1 MNKKNLELFQLDEG
15 ATFEEVTAK
24 YEELKAKYSEE
35 RFLDGEVGNEAA
47 RMLHKIETA
56 YQELKTEYAEKMEN
70 GLRGNAYELV
80 DTYIKNGQLNEAQQL
95 LDSFNERPAE
105 WHYMQSVVFYKKSW
119 INESKKQLEIAMHM
133 EPSNDKYRNSYDKL
147 MQKIEYEH
155 KMAQQMNAQQTGNQQ
170 YNNANGA
177 YNQQQQQQMGGN
189 GCCDCLMACCLFQM
203 CCRN

>member
-1 MNKKNLELFQLDEG
+1 MDKKNLELFY
-15 ATFEEVTAK
+15 A
-24 YEELKAKYSEE
+24 EE
-35 RFLDGEVGNEAA
+35 RFLDGEKGNEAA

-56 YQELKTEYAEKMEN
+56 YQELKMEFSEKVEN
-70 GLRGNAYELV
+70 GIRGNAYELV
-80 DTYIKNGQLNEAQQL
+80 DQYIKNGQLNEAQQL

-133 EPSNDKYRNSYDKL
+133 DPSNEKYRTAYEKL

-155 KMAQQMNAQQTGNQQ
+155 KMAQQMNGQQNAGQ
-170 YNNANGA
+170 YNNTNGA
-177 YNQQQQQQMGGN
+177 YNQQQQQQMGG

-203 CCRN
+203 CCRS